1 MPTSYVMKVSRN
13 GQVSIPA
20 DARARWNAERVVV
33 VDLGDR
39 VVLRPLPDDPVG
51 DLVGKYR
58 RGATTDAVRRR
69 ARADDAGTTNRK
81 RAR

>member
-1 MPTSYVMKVSRN
+1 MPAGYVMKVSAN

-20 DARARWNAERVVV
+20 ATRSRWRTARVLV

-51 DLVGKYR
+51 ALVGKYR
-58 RGATTDAVRRR
+58 GRGPSTDDARRR
-69 ARADDAGTTNRK
+69 ARSEDATTEKRK
-81 RAR
+81 RP